1 MVPPVVLLQVTGKQ
15 TVLYGE
21 LEKRN
26 KRKRNNS
33 NLATELDNR
42 LTGGT

>member
-21 LEKRN
+21 LEKRD
-26 KRKRNNS
+26 KRKIEKNQFHFTS
-33 NLATELDNR
+33 IMIIYFI
-42 LTGGT
+42 